1 VAFDPDQLDALAA
14 VVHEGSFDAAAQRL
28 HVTPSAVSQRVKALE
43 QQVGRVLVLRTRPCR
58 PTEDGE
64 VLVRLAG
71 QIDVLGRDALGQLV
85 PSPGSS
91 RPVPSAAAMR
101 RLPVAVNDDS
111 MSTWFPDALA
121 DLPADVLLDLRR
133 EDQDLSA
140 DLLRDGTVMAA
151 VTADPRAVQGCRVR
165 RLGAMRYLAVAS
177 PDRKAQWFGGG
188 LRAEAF
194 AAAPL
199 LAFNRE
205 DGLQERFVAAAV
217 GRRSAAPLVH
227 YVPSQGAFV
236 RLIEAGIGWGMV
248 PSAAATDALA
258 RGTLVEL
265 RAGRHL
271 DVPLYWQHWA
281 LRTPTL
287 DDLTDRVV
295 RAAAAALR
303 PVAPH
308 GPAPRRASE

>member
-1 VAFDPDQLDALAA
+1 MAFDADQLSALAA
-14 VVHEGSFDAAAQRL
+14 VVHEGSFDAAARRL
-28 HVTPSAVSQRVKALE
+28 HVTPSAVSQRIKALE

-71 QIDVLGRDALGQLV
+71 QVELLGRDAMGLLV
-85 PSPGSS
+85 PAPGGS
-91 RPVPSAAAMR
+91 RARPATR

-111 MSTWFPDALA
+111 MSTWFPAAVA

-165 RLGAMRYLAVAS
+165 RLGAMRYLAVAA
-177 PDRKAQWFGGG
+177 PDRRERWFADG
-188 LRAEAF
+188 LGAEAF

-205 DGLQERFVAAAV
+205 DGLQERFVASVV
-217 GRRSAAPLVH
+217 GRRTVTPGCTTCRRSRRSWGWSRPGSGGGWCRRWPRPSGSPP
-227 YVPSQGAFV
+227 VPWWRSG
-236 RLIEAGIGWGMV
+236 
-248 PSAAATDALA
+248 
-258 RGTLVEL
+258 
-265 RAGRHL
+265 
-271 DVPLYWQHWA
+271 
-281 LRTPTL
+281 
-287 DDLTDRVV
+287 
-295 RAAAAALR
+295 
-303 PVAPH
+303 PVATSTSRST
-308 GPAPRRASE
+308 GSTGRCARRRSTT

>member
-1 VAFDPDQLDALAA
+1 MAFDADQLSALAA
-14 VVHEGSFDAAAQRL
+14 VVHEGSFDAAAARL
-28 HVTPSAVSQRVKALE
+28 HVTPSAVSQRIKALE

-58 PTEDGE
+58 PTQDGE

-71 QIDVLGRDALGQLV
+71 QMELLARDAMGQLV
-85 PSPGSS
+85 PAPGA
-91 RPVPSAAAMR
+91 RTGTATR

-111 MSTWFPDALA
+111 MSTWFPAAVA

-133 EDQDLSA
+133 EDQELSA

-165 RLGAMRYLAVAS
+165 RLGAMRYLAVAA
-177 PDRKAQWFGGG
+177 PERRDRWFGDG
-188 LRAEAF
+188 LGAEAF

-205 DGLQERFVAAAV
+205 DGLQERFVASVV
-217 GRRSAAPLVH
+217 GRRTVTPLVH
-227 YVPSQGAFV
+227 YVPSQSAFV
-236 RLIEAGIGWGMV
+236 GLVEAGLGWGMV
-248 PSAAATDALA
+248 PEAAATERIAA
-258 RGTLVEL
+258 GALVEV
-265 RAGRHL
+265 RTGRHL

-287 DDLTDRVV
+287 DDLTERVV
-295 RAAAAALR
+295 RAATAALR
-303 PVAPH
+303 PVRRH
-308 GPAPRRASE
+308 GPPGSA

>member
-1 VAFDPDQLDALAA
+1 MAFDPDQLNALAA
-14 VVHEGSFDAAAQRL
+14 VVHEGSFDAAARRL
-28 HVTPSAVSQRVKALE
+28 HVTPSAVSQRIKALE

-58 PTEDGE
+58 PTQDGE

-71 QIDVLGRDALGQLV
+71 QVELLARDAMGQLV
-85 PSPGSS
+85 PAPGGP
-91 RPVPSAAAMR
+91 RAATATR

-111 MSTWFPDALA
+111 MSTWFPAAVA

-133 EDQDLSA
+133 EDQELSA

-165 RLGAMRYLAVAS
+165 RLGAMRYLAVAA
-177 PDRKAQWFGGG
+177 PDRRDRWFSDG
-188 LRAEAF
+188 LGAEAF
-194 AAAPL
+194 AGAPL

-205 DGLQERFVAAAV
+205 DGLQERFVASVV
-217 GRRSAAPLVH
+217 GRRTVTPLVH
-227 YVPSQGAFV
+227 YVPSQSAFV
-236 RLIEAGIGWGMV
+236 GLVEAGLGWGMV
-248 PSAAATDALA
+248 PEAAAAERIA
-258 RGTLVEL
+258 AGALVEV

-281 LRTPTL
+281 LRTPML
-287 DDLTDRVV
+287 DDLTERVV

-303 PVAPH
+303 PVRRH
-308 GPAPRRASE
+308 GPPGSA

>member
-1 VAFDPDQLDALAA
+1 MAFDPDQLSALAA

-28 HVTPSAVSQRVKALE
+28 HITPSAVSQRVKALE
-43 QQVGRVLVLRTRPCR
+43 LQVGRVLVLRTRPCK

-64 VLVRLAG
+64 ILVRLAG
-71 QIDVLGRDALGQLV
+71 QVDLLGRDALGQLV
-85 PSPGSS
+85 PAPGSA
-91 RPVPSAAAMR
+91 RAARTGGASR

-111 MSTWFPDALA
+111 MSTWFPAAVA
-121 DLPADVLLDLRR
+121 DLPPDVLLDLRR

-140 DLLRDGTVMAA
+140 GLLRDGTVMAA

-165 RLGAMRYLAVAS
+165 RLGAMRYLAVAA
-177 PDRKAQWFGGG
+177 PHRRERWFGEG
-188 LRAEAF
+188 LTAEAF

-205 DGLQERFVAAAV
+205 DGLQERFVAAVV
-217 GRRSAAPLVH
+217 GRRTVTPMVH
-227 YVPSQGAFV
+227 YVPSQSAFV
-236 RLIEAGIGWGMV
+236 GLIEAGLGWGMV
-248 PSAAATDALA
+248 PEVAARDGLE
-258 RGTLVEL
+258 RGTLVEV
-265 RAGRHL
+265 RAGRNL

-303 PVAPH
+303 PVRRH
-308 GPAPRRASE
+308 GPPAAA

>member
-1 VAFDPDQLDALAA
+1 MAFDADQLSALAA
-14 VVHEGSFDAAAQRL
+14 VVHEGSFDAAARRL
-28 HVTPSAVSQRVKALE
+28 HVTPSAVSQRIKALE

-71 QIDVLGRDALGQLV
+71 QVELLGRDAMGLLV
-85 PSPGSS
+85 PAPGGS
-91 RPVPSAAAMR
+91 RARPATR

-111 MSTWFPDALA
+111 MSTWFPAAVA

-165 RLGAMRYLAVAS
+165 RLGAMRYLAVAA
-177 PDRKAQWFGGG
+177 PDRRERWFADG
-188 LRAEAF
+188 LGAEAF

-205 DGLQERFVAAAV
+205 DGLQERFVASVV
-217 GRRSAAPLVH
+217 GRRTVTPRVH
-227 YVPSQGAFV
+227 YVPSQSAFV
-236 RLIEAGIGWGMV
+236 GLVEAGLGWGMV
-248 PSAAATDALA
+248 PEVAAAERIAA
-258 RGTLVEL
+258 GALVEI

-287 DDLTDRVV
+287 DDLTERVV
-295 RAAAAALR
+295 QAASAALR
-303 PVAPH
+303 PVRRH
-308 GPAPRRASE
+308 GPPATAGREG

>member
-1 VAFDPDQLDALAA
+1 MAFDTDQLSALAA
-14 VVHEGSFDAAAQRL
+14 VVHEGSFDAAARRL
-28 HVTPSAVSQRVKALE
+28 HVTPSAVSQRIKALE

-71 QIDVLGRDALGQLV
+71 QVELLGRDALGLLV
-85 PSPGSS
+85 PAPGGS
-91 RPVPSAAAMR
+91 RPVRAAQPTR

-111 MSTWFPDALA
+111 MSTWFPAAVA
-121 DLPADVLLDLRR
+121 DLPPDVLLDLRR
-133 EDQDLSA
+133 EDQELSA

-165 RLGAMRYLAVAS
+165 RLGAMRYLAVAA
-177 PDRKAQWFGGG
+177 PDRRERWFADG
-188 LRAEAF
+188 LGAEAF

-205 DGLQERFVAAAV
+205 DGLQERWVASVV
-217 GRRSAAPLVH
+217 GRRTVTPNVH
-227 YVPSQGAFV
+227 YVPSQSAFV
-236 RLIEAGIGWGMV
+236 GLVLAGLGWGMV
-248 PSAAATDALA
+248 PETAATDLLA
-258 RGTLVEL
+258 SGALVEI
-265 RAGRHL
+265 RPGRSL

-287 DDLTDRVV
+287 DDLTERVV
-295 RAAAAALR
+295 QAASAALR
-303 PVAPH
+303 PVRRH
-308 GPAPRRASE
+308 GPPATAAAG

>member
-1 VAFDPDQLDALAA
+1 MAFDADQLSALAA

-28 HVTPSAVSQRVKALE
+28 HVTPSAVSQRIKALE

-71 QIDVLGRDALGQLV
+71 QVELLGRDALGQLV
-85 PSPGSS
+85 PAPGGP
-91 RPVPSAAAMR
+91 RSARTAGATR

-111 MSTWFPDALA
+111 MSTWFPAAVA
-121 DLPADVLLDLRR
+121 DLPPDVLLDLRR

-165 RLGAMRYLAVAS
+165 RLGAMRYLAVAA
-177 PDRKAQWFGGG
+177 PEQRDRWFADG
-188 LRAEAF
+188 LGAEAF

-205 DGLQERFVAAAV
+205 DGLQERFVASVV
-217 GRRSAAPLVH
+217 GRRTVTPLVH
-227 YVPSQGAFV
+227 FVPSQSAFV
-236 RLIEAGIGWGMV
+236 GLIEAGLGWGMV
-248 PSAAATDALA
+248 PEAAATERIAA
-258 RGTLVEL
+258 GALVEV
-265 RAGRHL
+265 RPGRNL

-287 DDLTDRVV
+287 DDLTERVV
-295 RAAAAALR
+295 RAASAALR
-303 PVAPH
+303 PVPRH
-308 GPAPRRASE
+308 GPPGGA